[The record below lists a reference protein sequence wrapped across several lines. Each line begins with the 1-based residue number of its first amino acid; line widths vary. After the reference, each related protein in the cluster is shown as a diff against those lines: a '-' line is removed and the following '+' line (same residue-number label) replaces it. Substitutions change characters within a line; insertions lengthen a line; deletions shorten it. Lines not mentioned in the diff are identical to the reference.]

1 MPRKVIIDT
10 DPGIDD
16 ALAITMAL
24 FDPTLEVLA
33 LTATGGNVFP
43 GQASRNVQTIVE
55 QLDPPRWP
63 RIGVAPEDNPLPVDG
78 RLLHGQNGLG
88 NVEFPFAGLANNHP
102 AEKVLCDE
110 VRAAPEEITVV
121 CLGPLTNIARAM
133 QRDSEFCSL
142 VGRLVIAG
150 GTLNTPG
157 RLSPVA
163 DFNFLCDPLSARRV
177 LKSSATKTL
186 IPLDVSSELTF
197 NFDFLAQLP
206 AESTRAGRFLRQIL
220 PFAYRA
226 QRQVLAQEHI
236 TMHDVA
242 SLIAVTNPEL
252 FETEMLSGDVETE
265 GELTNG
271 MVVFDRRKES
281 IREGRPNLDVALKV
295 DATAMRDC
303 VLRSLECAG
312 KAS

>member
-16 ALAITMAL
+16 AVALTLAL
-24 FDPTLEVLA
+24 FDPGLEVIA
-33 LTATGGNVFP
+33 LTATAGNVFP
-43 GQASRNVQTIVE
+43 EQATRNVQTIVE

-63 RIGVAPEDNPLPVDG
+63 RIGAAPEDNPLPADG

-110 VRAAPEEITVV
+110 VRSAPEEITII

-133 QRDSEFCSL
+133 QRDAEFNSL

-150 GTLNTPG
+150 STINTPG
-157 RLSPVA
+157 RVSAVA
-163 DFNFLCDPLSARRV
+163 DFNFFCDPLSARRV
-177 LKSSATKTL
+177 IKSSATKTL

-197 NFDFLAQLP
+197 NFDFLSQLP
-206 AESTRAGRFLRQIL
+206 AESTRAGKFLRQIL

-236 TMHDVA
+236 VLHDVA

-265 GELTNG
+265 GELTSG
-271 MVVFDRRKES
+271 MVVFDRRKAS
-281 IREGRPNLDVALKV
+281 TREGRPNIDVALKA
-295 DATAMRDC
+295 DTTAMRDC
-303 VLRSLECAG
+303 VLRSLENAG